1 MVFDHEYTMCRT
13 LRESAASL
21 PPEFASYKVLPALAS
36 ALEFG
41 GASAPAII
49 PLILEFGKNIPSQ
62 EYSSVILVHIVKLY
76 TSPDRGTRMALLD
89 SLPEYSDKL
98 DKKTIVDKIWP
109 NLVSLQSAIVESR
122 NSYDIPSKR
131 ALQIPFQ

>member
-1 MVFDHEYTMCRT
+1 MFRT
-13 LRESAASL
+13 LKESAASL

-62 EYSSVILVHIVKLY
+62 EYPSVILVHIVKLY
-76 TSPDRGTRMALLD
+76 ASPDRGTRMALLD
-89 SLPEYSDKL
+89 SLSDYSDKL
-98 DKKTIVDKIWP
+98 DKKTV
-109 NLVSLQSAIVESR
+109 VFRVH
-122 NSYDIPSKR
+122 
-131 ALQIPFQ
+131 ALMVGS